1 MLKSILISIAAVLF
15 GIFVTVFGVFLS
27 IFADGN
33 INERLIL
40 IAIVLLVL
48 FILSLFFTV
57 IDPKRSTLNVA
68 LLASG
73 GIIVLFFNYQNI
85 YYLLYI
91 FSILLA
97 CFLGIITGKKIQ
109 HRFDKNSLK

>member
-1 MLKSILISIAAVLF
+1 MLKSILISIAALLF

-57 IDPKRSTLNVA
+57 IDSQTVNVECCAVSKRRN
-68 LLASG
+68 
-73 GIIVLFFNYQNI
+73 
-85 YYLLYI
+85 
-91 FSILLA
+91 
-97 CFLGIITGKKIQ
+97 
-109 HRFDKNSLK
+109 HRTVF